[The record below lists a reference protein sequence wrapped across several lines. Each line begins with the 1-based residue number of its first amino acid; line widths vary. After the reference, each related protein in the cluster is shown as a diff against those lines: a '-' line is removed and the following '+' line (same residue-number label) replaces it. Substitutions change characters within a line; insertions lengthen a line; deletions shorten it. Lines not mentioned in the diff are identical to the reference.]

1 MTATT
6 FQLKYS
12 TNVGFCADFGGRG
25 FQLPTSMAIRSDGVI
40 FVASRGKAT
49 TKGSNGIQMVTRD
62 HEFLGQF
69 GTNDTALGGMIW
81 PTCIAL
87 DDEDNIYL
95 SDENLQRITKYDREG
110 NPVTYWGEQ
119 GSGEGQFDQPS
130 GLLIRGDNILVVDS
144 RNNRIQTYSLN
155 GDFCN
160 QWGGL
165 GIKDGEFNL
174 PWGISEDS
182 KGYVYVADWRND
194 RIQKFTFEGDH
205 VATFGESGK
214 GEGQLNRPAGV
225 AIDPDGNMY
234 IADWG
239 NQRLQV
245 LDSEGR
251 FLEVQRGEAGLNPWS
266 IEYLS
271 SQDDERMARESF
283 IPVYEPDTEDPSEI
297 SARMEPYLWDPVS
310 VQLDEDGRVY
320 VLETGRHR
328 FQIFEKA

>member
-130 GLLIRGDNILVVDS
+130 GLLIRGDKMLVVDS
-144 RNNRIQTYSLN
+144 
-155 GDFCN
+155 CN
-160 QWGGL
+160 KL
-165 GIKDGEFNL
+165 
-174 PWGISEDS
+174 
-182 KGYVYVADWRND
+182 
-194 RIQKFTFEGDH
+194 
-205 VATFGESGK
+205 
-214 GEGQLNRPAGV
+214 
-225 AIDPDGNMY
+225 
-234 IADWG
+234 
-239 NQRLQV
+239 
-245 LDSEGR
+245 
-251 FLEVQRGEAGLNPWS
+251 
-266 IEYLS
+266 
-271 SQDDERMARESF
+271 
-283 IPVYEPDTEDPSEI
+283 
-297 SARMEPYLWDPVS
+297 
-310 VQLDEDGRVY
+310 
-320 VLETGRHR
+320 
-328 FQIFEKA
+328 